1 MSRTIYLTA
10 AAVALLIGAGTT
22 PAASA
27 QSVAESERPLVAT
40 APRAIDADHP
50 LTPIGTAVPQHLR
63 SARPAPTAPPVQRE
77 HGEAIALRTGATYR
91 VDADAPAAGPKQ
103 RGVAPAVVS
112 PAQCAGLLPSG
123 GTRVINHF
131 ELCHVSTSGYDV
143 LRGTRVVGHVSW
155 RQVTVGNIYANDR
168 GAFFTTSLENI
179 KRTGETT
186 DGLLRVDW
194 GAGGYNGPDGSNKAC
209 DVHANPSNPTLLS
222 AWQAG
227 GTATHDIS
235 SQRADGYGRDYV
247 SRCAVASY
255 VRNTGGSA
263 QMMSSGMRMD
273 SASYLEQFNGA
284 IFDRVMPVMSY
295 SRSST
300 SHKAVADHI
309 HDAQTNPAST
319 WPTKP
324 GKAVPGSVA
333 SGKPL
338 SRLYEQWDAAA
349 ATQRQ
354 KNETAK
360 NNACAPVR
368 PTPSDDLD
376 CDEYPFGSTWEGAGV
391 GDNNFSVRYLDRS
404 QNRSAGGSLAAWYAS
419 DRILHRDRF
428 YVAITP

>member
-1 MSRTIYLTA
+1 MSRTHI
-10 AAVALLIGAGTT
+10 AAVAIALLIGAGTT
-22 PAASA
+22 PAATASSA
-27 QSVAESERPLVAT
+27 AEPDQPLLAT
-40 APRAIDADHP
+40 APRTIDADHP
-50 LTPIGTAVPQHLR
+50 LTPIGTVVPRHLR
-63 SARPAPTAPPVQRE
+63 SAPPTPAAPSVQTE
-77 HGEAIALRTGATYR
+77 HGDAIARRTGATYR
-91 VDADAPAAGPKQ
+91 VDADAPAPGPKQ
-103 RGVAPAVVS
+103 RGVAATVVS
-112 PAQCAGLLPSG
+112 PAQCAALLPSG
-123 GTRVINHF
+123 GTRIINHF
-131 ELCHVSTSGYDV
+131 ELCHVSNGGYDV
-143 LRGTRVVGHVSW
+143 LRGARVVGHVSW

-179 KRTGETT
+179 RRTGETT
-186 DGLLRVDW
+186 DGLLRIDW
-194 GAGGYNGPDGSNKAC
+194 GAAGYNGPDGSNKAC
-209 DVHANPSNPTLLS
+209 DVHANPSNPSLLS

-227 GTATHDIS
+227 KTATHDIS

-247 SRCAVASY
+247 SRCAVAAY
-255 VRNTGGSA
+255 LRNSGGSA
-263 QMMSSGMRMD
+263 TTISSGMRMD

-319 WPTKP
+319 WPTKA
-324 GKAVPGSVA
+324 GKAVPGAIA

-419 DRILHRDRF
+419 DRILHRDKF
-428 YVAITP
+428 YVSITP